1 MSTWQRP
8 TNYSTTTT
16 PISIFSII
24 TRRVFGVTGGRHAR
38 SPRSRHAGGLAV
50 WELGL
55 AAALEGGIE
64 EYTRLMN
71 RVLTA
76 NAFGVEEIIDPKDTR
91 AVCCAWARHVYEV
104 LMKGRLADR
113 ACGKIKP
120 TFS

>member
-1 MSTWQRP
+1 
-8 TNYSTTTT
+8 
-16 PISIFSII
+16 
-24 TRRVFGVTGGRHAR
+24 
-38 SPRSRHAGGLAV
+38 
-50 WELGL
+50 
-55 AAALEGGIE
+55 
-64 EYTRLMN
+64 MN

-104 LMKGRLADR
+104 LMKRRLADR